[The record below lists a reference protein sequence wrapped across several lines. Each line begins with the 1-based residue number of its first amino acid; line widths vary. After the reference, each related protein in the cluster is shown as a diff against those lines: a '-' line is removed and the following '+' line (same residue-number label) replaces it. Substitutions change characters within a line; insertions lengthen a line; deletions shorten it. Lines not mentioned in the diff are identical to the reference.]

1 MKTWYMNL
9 TAKQFKNIF
18 GTLLVV
24 PPLISVSL
32 SLLQI
37 WSIYTGYVT
46 LYILPAYCFYLVRRY
61 THPSEFSEF
70 RWGVFIFQIILILI
84 TVGIKISFEQD
95 SGLFPFK

>member
-37 WSIYTGYVT
+37 WSTYTGYVT
-46 LYILPAYCFYLVRRY
+46 LYILPAYCFYLLRRY
-61 THPSEFSEF
+61 THPSEFSKF
-70 RWGVFIFQIILILI
+70 RWLGFVGEIILILLTI
-84 TVGIKISFEQD
+84 GIKISLEQD
-95 SGLFPFK
+95 SSLFPFK

>member
-18 GTLLVV
+18 GTLLVI

-32 SLLQI
+32 ALLQI
-37 WSIYTGYVT
+37 WSTYTGYIT
-46 LYILPAYCFYLVRRY
+46 LYILPAYCFYLLRRY
-61 THPSEFSEF
+61 THPNEFSEF
-70 RWGVFIFQIILILI
+70 RWLGFVGEIILILLTI
-84 TVGIKISFEQD
+84 GIKISFEQD